1 MSVAILDPVLAAQTN
16 RKELSR
22 LEKKRG
28 GPGNRLARYVR
39 EDERRV
45 GCSVF
50 TPNPRARHGKSVV
63 VLIDRSRRQPRP
75 GVESSVRS

>member
-22 LEKKRG
+22 LEKTRG

-39 EDERRV
+39 EDERLLR
-45 GCSVF
+45 F
-50 TPNPRARHGKSVV
+50 HPQLTRTAW
-63 VLIDRSRRQPRP
+63 
-75 GVESSVRS
+75 